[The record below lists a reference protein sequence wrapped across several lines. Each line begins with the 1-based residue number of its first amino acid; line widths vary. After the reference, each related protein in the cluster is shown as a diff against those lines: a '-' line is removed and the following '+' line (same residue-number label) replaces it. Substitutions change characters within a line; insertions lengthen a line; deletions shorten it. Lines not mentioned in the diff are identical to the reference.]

1 MPPDRTVS
9 LPTSPE
15 ALKRAALKASSMKEV
30 SRSRQLS
37 IAARAMRGFYRVA
50 SIVPI
55 LIAMI
60 GTVLAILVNQPQTYN
75 PDYLHSSRLS
85 SLNLVTCNPEPLVPM
100 RCIVL
105 GNGEHFRFENA
116 DNETVLRWTRHRIE
130 KEYSDEVGKNILAV
144 ISTRQPRGGNLAVDC
159 RSSLCRPL
167 RAWSGPSS
175 TEVSAVRILEGAHI
189 RLLLV
194 VPLF

>member
-1 MPPDRTVS
+1 MTSDRTVS

-15 ALKRAALKASSMKEV
+15 ALKRAALRASSMKEV

-37 IAARAMRGFYRVA
+37 ISARAMRGFYRVA
-50 SIVPI
+50 LIVPI

-85 SLNLVTCNPEPLVPM
+85 SLNLIKCNPEPLVPM
-100 RCIVL
+100 RCVML

-130 KEYSDEVGKNILAV
+130 KDYSDEVGKIYWQSFRQGSLGAGTALVIAAAVYVALAV
-144 ISTRQPRGGNLAVDC
+144 LGRVQVARK
-159 RSSLCRPL
+159 
-167 RAWSGPSS
+167 
-175 TEVSAVRILEGAHI
+175 
-189 RLLLV
+189 
-194 VPLF
+194 

>member
-1 MPPDRTVS
+1 
-9 LPTSPE
+9 
-15 ALKRAALKASSMKEV
+15 MKEV

-50 SIVPI
+50 LIVPI

-75 PDYLHSSRLS
+75 PDYLHRSRLS
-85 SLNLVTCNPEPLVPM
+85 SLNLVKCNPEPLVPM
-100 RCIVL
+100 RCVML

-130 KEYSDEVGKNILAV
+130 KDHSDEVGKIYWQSFRQGSLGAGTALVIAAAVYVALAV
-144 ISTRQPRGGNLAVDC
+144 LGRVLTTFGWTA
-159 RSSLCRPL
+159 
-167 RAWSGPSS
+167 
-175 TEVSAVRILEGAHI
+175 GA
-189 RLLLV
+189 
-194 VPLF
+194 